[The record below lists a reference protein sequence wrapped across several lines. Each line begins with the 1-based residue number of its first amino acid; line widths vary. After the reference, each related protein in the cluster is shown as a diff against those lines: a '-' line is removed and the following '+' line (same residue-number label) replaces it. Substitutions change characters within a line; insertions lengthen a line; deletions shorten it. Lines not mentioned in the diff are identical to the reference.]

1 MIMKEIKKFLAN
13 NLTKYQFD
21 TLPKT
26 LQVTPN
32 LLTMMLKDPG
42 RFELDHI
49 RKIAELTGTDAYVL
63 VFDFKLG
70 YSRFN
75 GPELDAIAREAGY
88 TLGLIQEAA

>member
-42 RFELDHI
+42 SFELGEFEVSVKVI
-49 RKIAELTGTDAYVL
+49 
-63 VFDFKLG
+63 G
-70 YSRFN
+70 YYS
-75 GPELDAIAREAGY
+75 
-88 TLGLIQEAA
+88 